1 MAKTTA
7 EILSKVMKDNRKL
20 MKTSQKHIDKMESDG
35 FVETAEF
42 DRWVQINKD
51 AQTAFENARWTAS
64 L

>member
-1 MAKTTA
+1 MPKTTA
-7 EILSKVMKDNRKL
+7 EILSKVIKDNRRL
-20 MKTSQKHIDKMESDG
+20 MKTSQKYIDQLESDG

-42 DRWVQINKD
+42 DRWVQINRD

>member
-7 EILSKVMKDNRKL
+7 EILSKVIKDNRKL
-20 MKTSQKHIDKMESDG
+20 MKISQKHIDKIESEG
-35 FVETAEF
+35 LTETAEF

-51 AQTAFENARWTAS
+51 ARTAFENARWTAS